1 MNEKK
6 WLLIDANDK
15 IVGRLAS
22 KVATV
27 LIGQNKNSDRPGA
40 DNGDFVI
47 IINSDGIKFTGKK
60 LDHKFYYRNTGYP
73 GGLRSIKAGEL
84 VKKDSTEVIKKA
96 VKGMLPKNKWQDLLM
111 RRLKI
116 YSNSSHPHKA
126 QNPMQINLRDLNKKN
141 VRILDE

>member
-27 LIGQNKNSDRPGA
+27 LIGKNKASYRPGA

-126 QNPMQINLRDLNKKN
+126 QNPEAIE
-141 VRILDE
+141 I